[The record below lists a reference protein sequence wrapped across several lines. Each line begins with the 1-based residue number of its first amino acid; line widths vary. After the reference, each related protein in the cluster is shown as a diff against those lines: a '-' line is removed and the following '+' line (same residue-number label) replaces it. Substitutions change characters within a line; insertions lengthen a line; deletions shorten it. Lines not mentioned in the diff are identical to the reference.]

1 MWRVTKMPFLVL
13 SLGLYLVLTGALRA
27 DEPAPNREPYGVNA
41 GDILRISV
49 WKEEDLQ
56 RELLVRPDG
65 HFSFPLAGDIAAEG
79 RSVEQIRRELTDR
92 LAKYIPN
99 LVVTVE
105 ALKIEGNRVF
115 VVGKVNRPGIFVMNA
130 DTDVMQAI
138 SMAGG
143 TTPFASPDDIKILRR
158 TGGQQ
163 LAIPFHYDAVESG
176 KKLDQNIIL
185 RAGDTVVVP

>member
-1 MWRVTKMPFLVL
+1 
-13 SLGLYLVLTGALRA
+13 LGLYLLLNGTPQA
-27 DEPAPNREPYGVNA
+27 DETAPVREAYGVNA

-65 HFSFPLAGDIAAEG
+65 HFSFPLAGDVAAEG
-79 RSVEQIRRELTDR
+79 RSVEEIRKELTER
-92 LAKYIPN
+92 LAKYVPN

-105 ALKIEGNRVF
+105 TLKIEGNRVF
-115 VVGKVNRPGIFVMNA
+115 VVGKVNRPGEFVMTA
-130 DTDVMQAI
+130 DMDVMQAL

-143 TTPFASPDDIKILRR
+143 TTPFASLDDIKVLRR
-158 TGGQQ
+158 TSGRQI
-163 LAIPFHYDAVESG
+163 AIPFHYDAVQSG